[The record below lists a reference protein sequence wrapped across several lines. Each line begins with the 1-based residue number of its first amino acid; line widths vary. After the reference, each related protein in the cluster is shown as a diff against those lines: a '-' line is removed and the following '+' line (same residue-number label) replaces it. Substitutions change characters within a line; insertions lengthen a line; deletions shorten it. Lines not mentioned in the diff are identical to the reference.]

1 AHSRDRRIARLNIHK
16 KARLTRQGRCL
27 LVRRVDK
34 LGWQMAAAAN
44 AAGISQRQGYRWLA
58 RYRSGSTA
66 ALDDRSSA
74 RGCCKHRIGA
84 ERNGELKALRGQRL
98 RGPGVARQVGM

>member
-1 AHSRDRRIARLNIHK
+1 MNIHK
-16 KARLTRQGRCL
+16 NARLTRQGRCL

-34 LGWQMAAAAN
+34 LGWQMAAASN

-66 ALDDRSSA
+66 ALDDAVRRGVVASIASA
-74 RGCCKHRIGA
+74 RSGSVSSRRCGDS
-84 ERNGELKALRGQRL
+84 G
-98 RGPGVARQVGM
+98 